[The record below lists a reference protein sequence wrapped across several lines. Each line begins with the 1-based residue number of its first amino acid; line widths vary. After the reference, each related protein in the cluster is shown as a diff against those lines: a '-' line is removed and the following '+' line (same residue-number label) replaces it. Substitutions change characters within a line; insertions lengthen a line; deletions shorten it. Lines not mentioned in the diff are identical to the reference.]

1 MLQYAD
7 DTILCIQDEME
18 SVQNM
23 KILLCIFERMT
34 GLKIKF
40 DKSEALMI
48 SHDEQKALVFADIM
62 NCNTGSWPI
71 KYLGGPVLDS
81 RVRVTEWIQVL
92 EKLLKRLD
100 GWQGSAFPLV
110 EGSLLINSCLRSIPH
125 IVCLCT
131 FYQRPS

>member
-1 MLQYAD
+1 
-7 DTILCIQDEME
+7 
-18 SVQNM
+18 
-23 KILLCIFERMT
+23 
-34 GLKIKF
+34 
-40 DKSEALMI
+40 MI

-100 GWQGSAFPLV
+100 GWQGSAL
-110 EGSLLINSCLRSIPH
+110 SLGGRI
-125 IVCLCT
+125 T
-131 FYQRPS
+131 FDQFMLKKYSTYCMSMYLLPKTILKRMDNIRKRFFWQGRGTKRKYYLTKWTKIAKPK